1 MLLFSTDYPHWQ
13 FDGTAA
19 MPAGIDVGLAKKIMA
34 DNPLRTYA
42 RLQQHTARWSPSDE
56 C

>member
-13 FDGTAA
+13 FDGLAA
-19 MPAGIDVGLAKKIMA
+19 MPDGIDPGLARKIMA

-42 RLQQHTARWSPSDE
+42 RLQQQTLLQQQT
-56 C
+56 